1 MQHDGQNYSSR
12 AVLRATTFAGTG
24 TIALCNAHVKWT
36 TSAICLLDWTIS
48 GRLVDDSCIQAMQA
62 SLELRFGMPF
72 VGAPGRASIVR
83 EVRNV
88 K

>member
-12 AVLRATTFAGTG
+12 AVLRGTTFAGTG

-62 SLELRFGMPF
+62 SLELRLSIFDVVSKF
-72 VGAPGRASIVR
+72 VSNI
-83 EVRNV
+83 
-88 K
+88 KTK